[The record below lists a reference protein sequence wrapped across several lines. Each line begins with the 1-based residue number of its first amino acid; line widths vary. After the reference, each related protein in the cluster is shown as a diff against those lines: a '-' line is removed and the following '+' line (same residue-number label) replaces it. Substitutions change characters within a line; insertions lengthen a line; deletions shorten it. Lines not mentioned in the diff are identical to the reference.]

1 MDPLLILF
9 FIVLFLFSAF
19 FSWTELALMSLPEHK
34 IDSLL
39 KNRRFWSKSLKKIK
53 ENNDRLL
60 ITILIWNNLVNT
72 FTASFATSIAIG
84 ISRTSWLWIAEA
96 TAIWISTW
104 IITFLLLLFWEIIPK
119 SIATKNAATISLAV
133 APIYK
138 VLMLILYPIILFMEM
153 LIKVFSWKQTKN
165 IITDEEIESFID
177 MWKKSWGLDHNEHE
191 KIKSILEFDDT
202 LVEEIMTPRV
212 KIDAVSSDMTV
223 WEAIEYYLSHTHT
236 RLPVYNETIDKIDYF
251 LTARDLIREFKDWN
265 NDKKISEI
273 KLRRVLKVPSNQSL
287 TKLLQTFQNSNKI
300 LAILIDEYGWVSWLV
315 TVEDIIEQVFW
326 EIRDETDRESEEF
339 IKIWNDEIRVESDV
353 LIEDILEKFEL
364 ELENIW
370 LDHREFDWETLSYVI
385 THELE
390 WFPTNWEILNFD
402 IFDQDWKE
410 TDKMISFKIIDI
422 NNARIWKIDVRVIEK
437 EKELWN

>member
-9 FIVLFLFSAF
+9 FVVLFLFSAF

-72 FTASFATSIAIG
+72 FTASFATSIAIW
-84 ISRTSWLWIAEA
+84 IARNSWLWIAEA

-104 IITFLLLLFWEIIPK
+104 VITFLLLLFWEIIPK

-138 VLMLILYPIILFMEM
+138 VLMLILYPIISFMEM

-177 MWKKSWGLDHNEHE
+177 MWKESWWLDHNEHE

-251 LTARDLIREFKDWN
+251 LTARDLIREFKNWN
-265 NDKKISEI
+265 KDKKISEI

-339 IKIWNDEIRVESDV
+339 IKIWNDSIRVESDV

-364 ELENIW
+364 ELENIG

-422 NNARIWKIDVRVIEK
+422 NNARIWKIDVRVLEK
-437 EKELWN
+437 EKDLVN

>member
-9 FIVLFLFSAF
+9 FVVLFLFSAF

-72 FTASFATSIAIG
+72 FTASLATSIAIW
-84 ISRTSWLWIAEA
+84 IARNSWLWIAEA

-104 IITFLLLLFWEIIPK
+104 VITFLLLLFWEIIPK

-138 VLMLILYPIILFMEM
+138 VLMLILYPIISFMEM

-177 MWKKSWGLDHNEHE
+177 MWKESWWLDHNEHE

-251 LTARDLIREFKDWN
+251 LTARDLIREFKNWN
-265 NDKKISEI
+265 KDKKISEI

-339 IKIWNDEIRVESDV
+339 IKIWNDSIRVESDV
-353 LIEDILEKFEL
+353 LIEDILAKFEL
-364 ELENIW
+364 ELENIG

-422 NNARIWKIDVRVIEK
+422 NNARIWKIDVRVLEK
-437 EKELWN
+437 EKDLVN